1 MKKMMMA
8 NWTKTA
14 VTPRPN
20 YNLVG
25 CYVAGDNFA
34 NLPKRQFVDGMM
46 SEVVGKFFFFLLNAF
61 FSSVAV
67 LMMGA
72 LSSLREYYS
81 KNTPRYHAGPNSQIN
96 WCNIFAKPP
105 QTSPLSFLLF
115 HSSPSWQQLPTQP
128 SRQAG
133 SDEVSAK
140 QG

>member
-25 CYVAGDNFA
+25 CYVAGDISA

-46 SEVVGKFFFFLLNAF
+46 SEFVGKFFFFLLNAF

-81 KNTPRYHAGPNSQIN
+81 KNTP
-96 WCNIFAKPP
+96 
-105 QTSPLSFLLF
+105 
-115 HSSPSWQQLPTQP
+115 
-128 SRQAG
+128 
-133 SDEVSAK
+133 
-140 QG
+140 

>member
-20 YNLVG
+20 YNEVG
-25 CYVAGDNFA
+25 RYVAGDDSA
-34 NLPKRQFVDGMM
+34 NLSKRQFVDGMM
-46 SEVVGKFFFFLLNAF
+46 SEVVPKFFFFLLNGF
-61 FSSVAV
+61 FSSVAI
-67 LMMGA
+67 LMVGA
-72 LSSLREYYS
+72 FSSLGEYIS
-81 KNTPRYHAGPNSQIN
+81 SNTPWWYHDPASQIN
-96 WCNIFAKPP
+96 WCSILARSS

-115 HSSPSWQQLPTQP
+115 HSSPSWQQPPTQP

-133 SDEVSAK
+133 PDEVSAE

>member
-20 YNLVG
+20 YNFVG
-25 CYVAGDNFA
+25 CYIAGDISA
-34 NLPKRQFVDGMM
+34 NLPKCQFVNGMM
-46 SEVVGKFFFFLLNAF
+46 AEVVGKFFFFLLNAF

-81 KNTPRYHAGPNSQIN
+81 KNTP
-96 WCNIFAKPP
+96 
-105 QTSPLSFLLF
+105 
-115 HSSPSWQQLPTQP
+115 
-128 SRQAG
+128 
-133 SDEVSAK
+133 
-140 QG
+140 

>member
-20 YNLVG
+20 YNQVG
-25 CYVAGDNFA
+25 CYVPGDDSA

-61 FSSVAV
+61 FSSVAIFMV
-67 LMMGA
+67 GA

-81 KNTPRYHAGPNSQIN
+81 KNTP
-96 WCNIFAKPP
+96 
-105 QTSPLSFLLF
+105 
-115 HSSPSWQQLPTQP
+115 
-128 SRQAG
+128 
-133 SDEVSAK
+133 
-140 QG
+140 